1 LYTGRADSFFNLLV
15 RWCVAGIVICLF
27 ICDAVERSRTAQ
39 ETVETHRLSDLVLV
53 MGCYIVYVGC
63 LHFGRGYEYDV

>member
-1 LYTGRADSFFNLLV
+1 
-15 RWCVAGIVICLF
+15 VAGIVICLF